1 MKNNKRKFCPPHK
14 YNVPVVHY
22 WRPFTPLNSKN
33 EQFRNI
39 LNHVSKYANCS
50 VVNGLRLNDGIRNH
64 ISKLWPELNNYD
76 FDFSSL
82 GEVWPKGVRQR
93 LHEIIKNEFCEYPVF
108 FGNTPCSVSK
118 SLHQPD
124 RAGVF
129 AGRMCKESNCNQREL
144 CKTHYRIPSI
154 EEVVKACSH
163 VGIFQEQITLKSDL
177 IKISGKINTQ
187 SLVFL
192 RNKLRFPV
200 ISESVEY
207 IGGHNW
213 ANVTDNIK
221 ITEIEWDT
229 NNTQTLPITR

>member
-1 MKNNKRKFCPPHK
+1 M
-14 YNVPVVHY
+14 
-22 WRPFTPLNSKN
+22 
-33 EQFRNI
+33 
-39 LNHVSKYANCS
+39 
-50 VVNGLRLNDGIRNH
+50 
-64 ISKLWPELNNYD
+64 
-76 FDFSSL
+76 
-82 GEVWPKGVRQR
+82 
-93 LHEIIKNEFCEYPVF
+93 
-108 FGNTPCSVSK
+108 
-118 SLHQPD
+118 
-124 RAGVF
+124 
-129 AGRMCKESNCNQREL
+129 
-144 CKTHYRIPSI
+144 
-154 EEVVKACSH
+154 VKACSH